1 MVGGEARVSDFSFF
15 FFFTKKIQTYFFLGG
30 GGLGEGARVSED

>member
-1 MVGGEARVSDFSFF
+1 MISIFI
-15 FFFTKKIQTYFFLGG
+15 FTKNPNLFFSWGGG